1 MCFELSVAYAK
12 LGFHNLDAPVT
23 RFVLPVTV
31 DIGLPTLREGRE
43 EPGSPEVSSLER
55 ALPFRVGQYRALSI
69 LGRGGMGVVYLAERC
84 GLALQQTVALK
95 VLPVWAE
102 AADHARFLQER
113 QILAGM
119 EHPHI
124 ARLLDGGVSDE
135 GAPYFVMELV
145 QGQPLTHYVQQQ
157 ALSQFDRLHLFLKVC
172 DAVHYAHQRLV
183 VHRDLKPDNILV
195 EGNRE
200 PKLLDFGIAKI
211 VSGNFSVE
219 TATGA
224 MTPAYAAPEQLLG
237 QAISTLTDV
246 FALGAILYELLT
258 NTRPRAGANVI
269 ELVRTLNQPVTR
281 PSSVVRS
288 KSADRKA
295 QQLSPVHEDLDL
307 IVMTALQL
315 EPARRYASVEALS
328 KDVRAYL
335 SNRPISARPDAW
347 VYRFRKLILRNQ
359 FASAAVA
366 FGFVAL
372 ISALSV
378 SIFMA
383 RNANAQAEKAAA
395 VKNFMLNVFSASDPD
410 TAHAANVSV
419 RELLDI
425 SAEQMRGDAG
435 SKTGEALAEGKTQT
449 TTWQGDPEVRAEIQ
463 TGIAAAYA
471 NLGEFSRALSL
482 VDDASAF
489 PSASAM
495 LTRARALRGL
505 GDLAGARVAASNGL
519 SRPDANTLR
528 VQLQSELAGISTDY
542 GDFAGA
548 ESVLRDALAQ
558 TAADSDVVART
569 PLNLALA
576 ELLNKTERTAQA
588 QAVLDESLKT
598 LLANTVSPNTLVARV
613 EFLRGD
619 VFETLGDRVQAERS
633 YLAAQKAFETLLG
646 PAHPRTLAVRDAH
659 SFFLLRGGDTEA
671 AEREL
676 NAAIADGVRVYG
688 ENHYAV
694 AALQTS
700 LSTIFV
706 RRGQLEPALNLA
718 LTALNTRKQSFAANS
733 APVLESRNIVT
744 TIFMRQKRLSE
755 ASEMIEGTISALNT
769 LAPSLRDRRLSSAEA
784 RAAEIEILQL
794 DYSAALTILARI
806 VEREDR
812 KDSDFDLQP
821 ILFNFTVCALKVG
834 DIKRARIAAERAI
847 AISESPRGVSA
858 HRWNS
863 LLALGQVQQAENNPL
878 SASTLEKALL
888 AAKELGENSPSVKRV
903 EEAMSATNKR

>member
-1 MCFELSVAYAK
+1 M
-12 LGFHNLDAPVT
+12 T
-23 RFVLPVTV
+23 RFVLRVTV
-31 DIGLPTLREGRE
+31 DMGLPTLREGRG
-43 EPGSPEVSSLER
+43 EPFHRDDLGQER
-55 ALPFRVGQYRALSI
+55 SLPFRIGQYRALSI

-84 GLALQQTVALK
+84 EVALQQTVALK
-95 VLPVWAE
+95 VLPIWAE
-102 AADHARFLQER
+102 AAEHARFLQER

-145 QGQPLTHYVQQQ
+145 QGLPLMHYVQQQ
-157 ALSQFDRLHLFLKVC
+157 TLCQLDRLNLFLKIC
-172 DAVHYAHQRLV
+172 DAVQYAHQRLV

-195 EGNRE
+195 EADGE

-211 VSGNFSVE
+211 VSGNFSIA

-258 NTRPRAGANVI
+258 NIRPRAGANVV

-281 PSSVVRS
+281 PSSVVR
-288 KSADRKA
+288 A
-295 QQLSPVHEDLDL
+295 QLREQDLSDQNVQPLSPVRDDLDL

-315 EPARRYASVEALS
+315 EPARRYASVEAFA

-335 SNRPISARPDAW
+335 SNRPISARPDARL
-347 VYRFRKLILRNQ
+347 YRFRKLIGRNQ

-372 ISALSV
+372 ISALAV
-378 SIFMA
+378 SIYMA
-383 RNANAQAEKAAA
+383 RNANVQAEKAAA
-395 VKNFMLNVFSASDPD
+395 VKDFMLNVFAASDPD
-410 TAHAANVSV
+410 AAHAANVSV

-425 SAEQMRGDAG
+425 SAEQMSGN
-435 SKTGEALAEGKTQT
+435 TGAKENS
-449 TTWQGDPEVRAEIQ
+449 WQGEPEVRAEIQ

-471 NLGEFSRALSL
+471 NLGEFTRALRL
-482 VDDASAF
+482 LDDASIFA
-489 PSASAM
+489 SASGM

-505 GDLAGARVAASNGL
+505 GDLAGARVAAIQGL
-519 SRPDANTLR
+519 SRPDAGTLR

-542 GDFAGA
+542 GDFVSA

-558 TAADSDVVART
+558 TSGDSNFVERM

-576 ELLNKTERTAQA
+576 ELLNKTERTTQA
-588 QAVLDESLKT
+588 QAVLDATLKT

-619 VFETLGDRVQAERS
+619 VFETLGDREQAMRS
-633 YLAAQKAFETLLG
+633 YLAARTAFETLLG
-646 PAHPRTLAVRDAH
+646 PANPRTLAVRDAY
-659 SFFLLRGGDTEA
+659 SFFLLRGGNTEA

-676 NAAIADGVRVYG
+676 NQAIADGVRVYG

-706 RRGQLEPALNLA
+706 RRGQLEHALELA
-718 LTALNTRKQSFAANS
+718 LTAFNTRKQSFAPNS
-733 APVLESRNIVT
+733 AQVLESRNIVS
-744 TIFMRQKRLSE
+744 TILMRQKRLSE
-755 ASEMIEGTISALNT
+755 ASEWVQGTILAINS
-769 LAPSLRDRRLSSAEA
+769 LAPSLRDRRLSSVET
-784 RAAEIEILQL
+784 RAAEILILQN
-794 DYSAALTILARI
+794 DCAEALVILERI
-806 VEREDR
+806 SVREDR
-812 KDSDFDLQP
+812 KDSNFDLQP
-821 ILFNFTVCALKVG
+821 TLLNLAQCALKIGNLV
-834 DIKRARIAAERAI
+834 RARSAAERSI
-847 AISESPRGVSA
+847 AISESARGVIA
-858 HRWNS
+858 HRWAS
-863 LLALGQVQQAENNPL
+863 LLALGQVQRAEHNPS
-878 SASTLEKALL
+878 SAATLQKALT
-888 AAKELGENSPSVKRV
+888 AAKELGEDNPSTKRV
-903 EEAMSATNKR
+903 EAAMRELLTDY

>member
-1 MCFELSVAYAK
+1 MNRFEL
-12 LGFHNLDAPVT
+12 PI
-23 RFVLPVTV
+23 TV
-31 DIGLPTLREGRE
+31 DISLPTLREGKDDADV
-43 EPGSPEVSSLER
+43 SEVLGFER
-55 ALPFRVGQYRALSI
+55 ALPFRVGQYRALAI

-84 GLALQQTVALK
+84 EVALQQSVALK
-95 VLPVWAE
+95 VLPIWAQ

-119 EHPHI
+119 EHPNI

-145 QGQPLTHYVQQQ
+145 QGVPLTAYVQQE
-157 ALSQFDRLHLFLKVC
+157 ALSQLERLNLFLKVC

-195 EGNRE
+195 EADRE

-258 NTRPRAGANVI
+258 NVRPRAGANVM
-269 ELVRTLNQPVTR
+269 ELVRTLEQPVTR
-281 PSSVVRS
+281 PSSVIRA
-288 KSADRKA
+288 KSADRSTL
-295 QQLSPVHEDLDL
+295 QLSPVHEDLDL

-315 EPARRYASVEALS
+315 EPARRYTSVEALA

-347 VYRFRKLILRNQ
+347 LYRFRKLIVRNQ
-359 FASAAVA
+359 FASAAVVFA
-366 FGFVAL
+366 FVAL
-372 ISALSV
+372 ISALGI

-395 VKNFMLNVFSASDPD
+395 VKNFMLNVFAASDPD
-410 TAHAANVSV
+410 SAHAANVSV
-419 RELLDI
+419 RELLDT

-435 SKTGEALAEGKTQT
+435 SITNK
-449 TTWQGDPEVRAEIQ
+449 WQGEPEVRAEIQ
-463 TGIAAAYA
+463 SGIAAAYA
-471 NLGEFSRALSL
+471 NLGEFSRALQL
-482 VDDASAF
+482 IDEASAF
-489 PSASAM
+489 PSASAL

-505 GDLAGARVAASNGL
+505 GDLARARLAAIAGL
-519 SRPDANTLR
+519 SRPDAAALR
-528 VQLQSELAGISTDY
+528 VQLQSELAGIDIDY
-542 GDFAGA
+542 GDFASA
-548 ESVLRDALAQ
+548 ETVLRAALAQ
-558 TAADSDVVART
+558 TPDIATRT

-576 ELLNKTERTAQA
+576 ELLNKTERTALA
-588 QAVLDESLKT
+588 KLTLDETLKN

-619 VFETLGDRVQAERS
+619 VFETSGDRVQAQQS
-633 YLAAQKAFETLLG
+633 YLAARKAFETLLG
-646 PAHPRTLAVRDAH
+646 PAHPRTLAVRDAY
-659 SFFLLRGGDTEA
+659 SFFLLRGGKTAA

-676 NAAIADGVRVYG
+676 NNAITDGVRIYG

-700 LSTIFV
+700 MSTIFV
-706 RRGQLEPALNLA
+706 RRGALEPALKLA
-718 LTALNTRKQSFAANS
+718 LIALNTRKQSFAANS

-744 TIFMRQKRLSE
+744 TILMRQKLLSE
-755 ASEMIEGTISALNT
+755 ASEWVQGTIAAINT
-769 LAPSLRDRRLSSAEA
+769 LAPSLRDRRLSSVET
-784 RAAEIEILQL
+784 RAAEIMTLQNNFSGALAILE
-794 DYSAALTILARI
+794 RI
-806 VEREDR
+806 NAREDR
-812 KDSDFDLQP
+812 KDSNFDLQP
-821 ILFNFTVCALKVG
+821 TLLRITECALKMR
-834 DIKRARIAAERAI
+834 DLARARTAAERSM
-847 AISESPRGVSA
+847 AISIGPRGVVA
-858 HRWNS
+858 HRWAS
-863 LLALGQVQQAENNPL
+863 LLALGQVQRAEENPINT
-878 SASTLEKALL
+878 ATLQKAL
-888 AAKELGENSPSVKRV
+888 AAAQELGENNPSIKRV
-903 EEAMSATNKR
+903 EEAMREPLTRRSP